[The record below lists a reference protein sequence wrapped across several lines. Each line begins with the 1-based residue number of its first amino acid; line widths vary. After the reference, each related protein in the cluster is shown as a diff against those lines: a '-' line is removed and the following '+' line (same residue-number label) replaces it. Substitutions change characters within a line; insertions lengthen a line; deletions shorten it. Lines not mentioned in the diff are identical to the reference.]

1 MPYTITWSPTA
12 RITYLNILEYV
23 EDNWTHKEVNA
34 FVNQTEK
41 GFLNGD
47 RRLRTGNFMR
57 FTACSIRSAT
67 PDSGSDPAVH

>member
-41 GFLNGD
+41 VLK
-47 RRLRTGNFMR
+47 L
-57 FTACSIRSAT
+57 IRQIHFIVCQNLY
-67 PDSGSDPAVH
+67 PL